1 MGAEIQRI
9 YSQLKTRLCL
19 NKYTLYGNIIAV
31 IEVLFKSKSN
41 SFKYLIVGLGNPGMQ
56 YENTRHNAGFLG
68 VDALCDKL
76 GIKLNKSKFESVL
89 GDTVIAG
96 ERVIIAKPQTYMN
109 NSGRAVSSICR
120 FYKIPADKIIVLFDD
135 ISLPVGNIRIRRKG
149 SAGGH
154 NGIKDIIELMGT
166 DNIMRIKIGV
176 GERPDSGYD
185 LKDWV
190 LGKMPK
196 DLSAKF
202 KQAFSNAALAA
213 EEIISTGI
221 DSAMN
226 KYSK

>member
-1 MGAEIQRI
+1 M
-9 YSQLKTRLCL
+9 
-19 NKYTLYGNIIAV
+19 
-31 IEVLFKSKSN
+31 LFKSRCKN
-41 SFKYLIVGLGNPGMQ
+41 FEYLIAGLGNPGLQ

-76 GIKLNKSKFESVL
+76 GVTLDRRKFEAL
-89 GDTVIAG
+89 FCDTVIG
-96 ERVIIAKPQTYMN
+96 EHRVIIAKPQTFMN
-109 NSGRAVSSICR
+109 NSGSAVAAICK
-120 FYKIPADKIIVLFDD
+120 FYKIPAEKVIVMFDD

-166 DNIMRIKIGV
+166 EDIMRIKIGV
-176 GERPDSGYD
+176 GDRENSDYD

-196 DLSAKF
+196 AQAEEF
-202 KQAFSNAALAA
+202 KRAFNNAALAA
-213 EEIISTGI
+213 TEIIENGI
-221 DSAMN
+221 ESAMN

>member
-1 MGAEIQRI
+1 MF
-9 YSQLKTRLCL
+9 
-19 NKYTLYGNIIAV
+19 
-31 IEVLFKSKSN
+31 FKSKSN
-41 SFKYLIVGLGNPGMQ
+41 SFEYMVVGLGNPGLQ

-68 VDALCDKL
+68 IDALCERT
-76 GIKLNKSKFESVL
+76 GAKLNKHKFEAVM
-89 GDTVIAG
+89 GDTVIG
-96 ERVIIAKPQTYMN
+96 GNKTLIVKPQTFMN
-109 NSGRAVSSICR
+109 NSGSAVSKISR

-176 GERPDSGYD
+176 GERPNSDYD

-196 DLSAKF
+196 DLADDFNRAFESA
-202 KQAFSNAALAA
+202 AMAV
-213 EEIISTGI
+213 EEIIGYGI